1 MRARLIVQEGPG
13 SGLSYSLDPFQQ
25 PVFSVGRSSQCDIV
39 LNDQRAS
46 RHHGDFRWNG
56 RQWEVADRGSTNG
69 TYVNRVQIHGPY
81 ELRLGDRVTIGET
94 TMVLREHSALPTVSP
109 RPHPAEE
116 PITAVEA
123 YAIRDA
129 APAGPSRQPPPQ
141 PVGSALRADTSA
153 PSKPAGGQLASAG
166 ATVAFWL
173 AQALV
178 AAAVVCLASGALLP
192 WFKVTGSLARDMA
205 PLVQGITDIVSSI
218 MGEDLL
224 SVTQEIGGG
233 TGFGKFTLGMAVLCA
248 VLLVVDIFI
257 RRKTVVPSVVYLLTS
272 LAAGA
277 VMILDLKGLYDLYD
291 QVQSMTLLFGIRLE
305 DVVKA
310 FGKFIDI
317 EIVLLPGLYLTV
329 AGLGFL
335 FVGGLVRLVSALL
348 NRNR

>member
-1 MRARLIVQEGPG
+1 MKARLIVQEGPS

-25 PVFSVGRSSQCDIV
+25 PAFSAGRSSQCNIV
-39 LNDQRAS
+39 LNDPRAS
-46 RHHGDFRWNG
+46 RHHSDFRWNG
-56 RQWEVADRGSTNG
+56 YQWEVTDRGSTNG
-69 TYVNRVQIHGPY
+69 TYVNRVQIHGPHA
-81 ELRLGDRVTIGET
+81 LRLGDRVTIGET
-94 TMVLREHSALPTVSP
+94 TMVLREHSAFPTASSY
-109 RPHPAEE
+109 PAEE

-123 YAIRDA
+123 Y
-129 APAGPSRQPPPQ
+129 PSRPAEGQP
-141 PVGSALRADTSA
+141 
-153 PSKPAGGQLASAG
+153 ASAG
-166 ATVAFWL
+166 ATVSFWL

-178 AAAVVCLASGALLP
+178 VAAVVCLAAGAFLP
-192 WFKVTGSLARDMA
+192 WFKVTGSLARDLA
-205 PLVQGITDIVSSI
+205 PLVQGISDIVSSI

-224 SVTQEIGGG
+224 SVTQEISGG
-233 TGFGKFTLGMAVLCA
+233 TGFGKFTLGLAALCT

-257 RRKTVVPSVVYLLTS
+257 RKSVVPSVVYLLTS

-310 FGKFIDI
+310 FGRFIEV

-335 FVGGLVRLVSALL
+335 FVGGMVRLVSALL
-348 NRNR
+348 DRNR

>member
-1 MRARLIVQEGPG
+1 MKARLIVQEGPG

-25 PVFSVGRSSQCDIV
+25 TLFSVGRSSQCDIV

-46 RHHGDFRWNG
+46 RHHSDFRWNG

-69 TYVNRVQIHGPY
+69 TYVNRVQIHRPV

-94 TMVLREHSALPTVSP
+94 TMVLREHSAFPTAPP

-123 YAIRDA
+123 YAVREA
-129 APAGPSRQPPPQ
+129 APAVRSGQPPPQ

-153 PSKPAGGQLASAG
+153 PSRPEGGQLASAG
-166 ATVAFWL
+166 ATAAFWL

-178 AAAVVCLASGALLP
+178 AVAVVCLASGALLP
-192 WFKVTGSLARDMA
+192 WFKVTGSLASDLA
-205 PLVQGITDIVSSI
+205 PLVQGISDIVSSL

-224 SVTQEIGGG
+224 SVTQEISGG
-233 TGFGKFTLGMAVLCA
+233 TGFGKFTLGMAVLST

-257 RRKTVVPSVVYLLTS
+257 RRSVVPSVVYLLTS
-272 LAAGA
+272 LAAGG

-310 FGKFIDI
+310 FGKFIEV

-335 FVGGLVRLVSALL
+335 FVGGMVRLVSALL
-348 NRNR
+348 DRNR